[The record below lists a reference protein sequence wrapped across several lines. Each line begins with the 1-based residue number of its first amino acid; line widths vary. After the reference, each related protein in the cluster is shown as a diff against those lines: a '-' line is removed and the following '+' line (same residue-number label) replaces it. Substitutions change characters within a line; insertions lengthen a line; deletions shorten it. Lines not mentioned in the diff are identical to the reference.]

1 VLLYKVLKE
10 KAVRAANSWQTE
22 WEETHHITQDP
33 GNKGG
38 RINTMHF
45 DVLSGLLGKSF
56 TSKEFKAFHAGLG
69 NQHEFI
75 QIGSKADGF
84 RSLPEMG
91 IALEHCKSKI
101 DGLEFYFDG
110 FNGPSEPYEH
120 WKGFVGELPHG
131 VTIDDT
137 RSSVF
142 EKFGDANQGR
152 KATFARRT
160 YKTGMG

>member
-1 VLLYKVLKE
+1 
-10 KAVRAANSWQTE
+10 
-22 WEETHHITQDP
+22 
-33 GNKGG
+33 
-38 RINTMHF
+38 MHF

-101 DGLEFYFDG
+101 EGLEFYFDG

-120 WKGFVGELPHG
+120 WKGYVGELPHG

-137 RSSVF
+137 RSSVL
-142 EKFGDANQGR
+142 EKFGGTPIRAGKQPSPGEHTKLEWDEYAYSDFLLLFSFANGKLMFLKVSR
-152 KATFARRT
+152 HSK
-160 YKTGMG
+160 Y